1 MLVIGRIRGESN
13 RNICEVSVLLQMLAT
28 PIRGE
33 NDMENSAT
41 TFIKMEN
48 SIRAKLL
55 KAKAVS
61 REEAVTIQE
70 ARFDMQ
76 EQNWLAYVAGG
87 LFADVKKTTERRY
100 YITLTKPT

>member
-1 MLVIGRIRGESN
+1 
-13 RNICEVSVLLQMLAT
+13 
-28 PIRGE
+28 
-33 NDMENSAT
+33 
-41 TFIKMEN
+41 
-48 SIRAKLL
+48 
-55 KAKAVS
+55 
-61 REEAVTIQE
+61 VTIQE